1 MSQLPDVLSSLTVLT
16 EPAASALALPVC
28 LVAARLAS
36 QSQVDRPT
44 GPAPT
49 ADSRAARRALVVV
62 GLGLTLAALQI
73 VAAGA
78 VLAGAVPDPSSSLT
92 WPAMSA
98 SLTGALLVLATAMA
112 PLRVLAGGRPLRDV
126 RPLRSMHAGLRT
138 GVAAGAL
145 AAVATV
151 LETGLPRAQEAS
163 DPYLAPVLLVA
174 AIVVVVHATI
184 RTRSSTP

>member
-1 MSQLPDVLSSLTVLT
+1 VSQLPDVLSSLTVLT

-78 VLAGAVPDPSSSLT
+78 VLAGAVPNPSSSLT

-98 SLTGALLVLATAMA
+98 SLTGALLVLATAVA

-174 AIVVVVHATI
+174 AIVLVVHAAI
-184 RTRSSTP
+184 RTRSATP